1 MHFMPGTPMEANLN
15 LKTVHV
21 IENAVTGAIFDSVKC
36 GCPELT
42 LDELRDGFGP
52 GPQLL
57 LSFMS
62 KDQSARVTKMK
73 ALAAKCPN
81 LKNYLGDLGAS
92 PDATAMTN
100 EITEAD
106 VILRHA
112 DPDGDQEDVV
122 YGARVQ
128 KEFDGV
134 MYYGEVRALHP
145 LNGTANG
152 RVNAAGQYFVVY
164 DYNDA
169 PTVDTDIGG
178 GSLSWPGGGVGLYGS
193 QQQPPVTEGSVS
205 SYISMYQE
213 ELCINQ
219 TRHMEQEGWC
229 DHDYCGTAR
238 RHCYER
244 NSLCYG
250 QGWLCEN
257 VDLKD
262 LKPMLGDF
270 SWIEPRSIL
279 PRTCTLES
287 WKAGRGCSMQM
298 PMDFLN
304 LDMALTVTVAQC
316 PSAES
321 VLPYFEVGCRGNGC
335 VNW

>member
-36 GCPELT
+36 GCPDLT

-106 VILRHA
+106 VIRPSGHF
-112 DPDGDQEDVV
+112 DGDEEWMETAEVKKEVDGVV
-122 YGARVQ
+122 YYGQVQ
-128 KEFDGV
+128 S
-134 MYYGEVRALHP
+134 RHP

-152 RVNAAGQYFVVY
+152 RVNAAGQYFVTY
-164 DYNDA
+164 DSYKVQGRERIHEYD
-169 PTVDTDIGG
+169 GG
-178 GSLSWPGGGVGLYGS
+178 GSFSWPGGGVGLYGS
-193 QQQPPVTEGSVS
+193 QQQPRVPLWADEHFARSGSYV
-205 SYISMYQE
+205 SMYQE

-219 TRHMEQEGWC
+219 TRHMERQDHPPPYNTNSWC
-229 DHDYCGTAR
+229 DHDSGCWEAR
-238 RHCYER
+238 QFCRRAYE
-244 NSLCYG
+244 LCYG
-250 QGWLCEN
+250 SHD
-257 VDLKD
+257 VSYAKT
-262 LKPMLGDF
+262 
-270 SWIEPRSIL
+270 WI
-279 PRTCTLES
+279 
-287 WKAGRGCSMQM
+287 
-298 PMDFLN
+298 
-304 LDMALTVTVAQC
+304 
-316 PSAES
+316 
-321 VLPYFEVGCRGNGC
+321 
-335 VNW
+335 